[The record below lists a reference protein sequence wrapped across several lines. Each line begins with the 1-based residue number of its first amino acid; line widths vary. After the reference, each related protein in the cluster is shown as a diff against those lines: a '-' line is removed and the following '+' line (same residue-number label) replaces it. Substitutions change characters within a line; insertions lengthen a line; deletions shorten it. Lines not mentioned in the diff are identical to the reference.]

1 MEFKDVLK
9 EVYNAANEIF
19 EDEYECCGEQILSVA
34 LDLYKFKVEQ
44 EKENNKPEWWQ
55 QYYPPNG
62 VTVGLASPIIE
73 LYTKDRPDLAHYVE
87 DTIESIKGP
96 TCTI

>member
-9 EVYNAANEIF
+9 EVYSAANEIF
-19 EDEYECCGEQILSVA
+19 EDEYCCGEQILSVA
-34 LDLYKFKVEQ
+34 LELYKFKVEQ
-44 EKENNKPEWWQ
+44 EKENNKPAWQ

-62 VTVGLASPIIE
+62 VTVGPAGPYYVGDNPDFG
-73 LYTKDRPDLAHYVE
+73 LY
-87 DTIESIKGP
+87 KGP

>member
-9 EVYNAANEIF
+9 EVYNAANEVF

-34 LDLYKFKVEQ
+34 LDLYKFKVGQ

-55 QYYPPNG
+55 KYYSPNG
-62 VTVGLASPIIE
+62 VTVVPAGPAFTKNGPDCTTAISDAHE
-73 LYTKDRPDLAHYVE
+73 LGFL
-87 DTIESIKGP
+87 
-96 TCTI
+96 

>member
-19 EDEYECCGEQILSVA
+19 EDEYCCGEQILSVA

-44 EKENNKPEWWQ
+44 EKENNKPAWQ

-62 VTVGLASPIIE
+62 VTVVPAGPYIG
-73 LYTKDRPDLAHYVE
+73 DNPDFAPY
-87 DTIESIKGP
+87 KGP